1 MFAEF
6 YRKFSLLIWLGL
18 ALLVANIAVF
28 FLLTQPKINA
38 EAIGRERLSEAMQ
51 RQTELRT
58 RLNSLAE
65 DRNALDSARE
75 DLAEFYEKTLG
86 NRKRQTD
93 LIRERNEIAQDYGV
107 VPTRVNYSN
116 TIDRDQPIERFSMSF
131 SLQGNYA
138 SLRYF
143 LNSIE
148 RSPSFFI
155 IDSVELEGG
164 DEDRELAMRIAFST
178 YFYRPE
184 GAVAEAG
191 GER

>member
-6 YRKFSLLIWLGL
+6 YRKYSLLIWLGL
-18 ALLVANIAVF
+18 ALLVANVAVF

-38 EAIGRERLSEAMQ
+38 EAIGRERLDEAMQ
-51 RQTELRT
+51 RQTQLRT

-65 DRNALDSARE
+65 DRSALESASD
-75 DLAEFYEKTLG
+75 DLAEFYDNTLG
-86 NRKRQTD
+86 PRTRQTD
-93 LIRERNEIAQDYGV
+93 LIRERNEIAEDFGV
-107 VPTRVNYSN
+107 VPTRVSYGNS
-116 TIDRDQPIERFSMSF
+116 TDQDQPIERFSMSF

-143 LNSIE
+143 LNTIE

-155 IDSVELEGG
+155 IDSVELEGR
-164 DEDRELAMRIAFST
+164 EDDQELSMRIASST

-184 GAVAEAG
+184 QATAG
-191 GER
+191 GGQ